1 MKNIDEWSVRYL
13 KSIFAEGLF
22 DTHIGVHLGKVVG
35 VCFGIVF
42 IIIYI
47 IIRFRVWPPHPGRS
61 GHTTATTR
69 SGSVGASDGV
79 REARADDLSVVHAD
93 NVGITGIH
101 HS

>member
-1 MKNIDEWSVRYL
+1 MRYL

-22 DTHIGVHLGKVVG
+22 DTHIGGYLVIVVG
-35 VCFGIVF
+35 VCFGIGLS
-42 IIIYI
+42 
-47 IIRFRVWPPHPGRS
+47 GRS